1 METAQMSY
9 CFRSGEYMSVLF
21 ISVALASG
29 TKPET
34 GLVHGRAVC
43 QKAWRAQRPA
53 DELPGD
59 SQVSKWLEGI
69 LT

>member
-1 METAQMSY
+1 
-9 CFRSGEYMSVLF
+9 MSVLF

-59 SQVSKWLEGI
+59 SRVSKWLEGI